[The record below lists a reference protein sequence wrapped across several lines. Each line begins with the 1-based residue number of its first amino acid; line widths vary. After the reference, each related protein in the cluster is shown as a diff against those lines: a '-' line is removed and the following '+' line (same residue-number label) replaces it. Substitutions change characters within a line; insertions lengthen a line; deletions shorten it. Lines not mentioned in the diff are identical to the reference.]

1 MNKKSGRVRGD
12 GCLPLFRRTHRSL
25 VMALVDFVLGVER
38 RVSKATEWSVL
49 ALVEALEALVDL
61 EITLVKRIA
70 RG

>member
-1 MNKKSGRVRGD
+1 
-12 GCLPLFRRTHRSL
+12 
-25 VMALVDFVLGVER
+25 MALVDFVLGVER

-49 ALVEALEALVDL
+49 ALVEALEALIDL